1 MPELPEVET
10 TVRGLRLRVL
20 NRTFIDVWADFPKM
34 IKKPDDFEKFKKE
47 IKGRK
52 IEDIKRRAKN
62 ILIEL
67 SGGKVLLIHQKL
79 TGHLL
84 VGKWKRISNEWRPA
98 EKGPLSDKINS
109 FIHLIFWLD
118 DNMLALSDLR
128 KFAKVE
134 LWSRKELENSE
145 EFKKFETILGLMKIK
160 LRHKHGITESKN
172 YIISEN
178 QLKFIVEN
186 SKMDTMV
193 SQYLNSQDWRTWD
206 IGDGEFNVADGEF
219 GKDLIRFR
227 IQSSSTV
234 PDHEFNV
241 IYLEDGLVTKINNL
255 FGLGSE
261 NSIISI
267 INWFNGKYDKNLT
280 RDDFE
285 WLDSDTYYAED
296 EEYYDN

>member
-1 MPELPEVET
+1 MHYAEL
-10 TVRGLRLRVL
+10 
-20 NRTFIDVWADFPKM
+20 
-34 IKKPDDFEKFKKE
+34 IKKLISCENRVQLSDIVKE
-47 IKGRK
+47 IN
-52 IEDIKRRAKN
+52 EFNKN
-62 ILIEL
+62 Y
-67 SGGKVLLIHQKL
+67 
-79 TGHLL
+79 
-84 VGKWKRISNEWRPA
+84 
-98 EKGPLSDKINS
+98 
-109 FIHLIFWLD
+109 FITQ
-118 DNMLALSDLR
+118 
-128 KFAKVE
+128 
-134 LWSRKELENSE
+134 NSE
-145 EFKKFETILGLMKIK
+145 EFKKFETLLGLMKIK

-227 IQSSSTV
+227 IQNSSTV

-255 FGLGSE
+255 FGLGIE
-261 NSIISI
+261 DSIISI
-267 INWFNGKYDKNLT
+267 INWFNKEYDKNLT

-285 WLDSDTYYAED
+285 WLDSDTYYADD
-296 EEYYDN
+296 EEYEN

>member
-1 MPELPEVET
+1 MHYAEL
-10 TVRGLRLRVL
+10 
-20 NRTFIDVWADFPKM
+20 
-34 IKKPDDFEKFKKE
+34 IKKLISCENRVQLSDVVKE
-47 IKGRK
+47 IN
-52 IEDIKRRAKN
+52 EFNKN
-62 ILIEL
+62 Y
-67 SGGKVLLIHQKL
+67 
-79 TGHLL
+79 
-84 VGKWKRISNEWRPA
+84 
-98 EKGPLSDKINS
+98 
-109 FIHLIFWLD
+109 FI
-118 DNMLALSDLR
+118 A
-128 KFAKVE
+128 
-134 LWSRKELENSE
+134 ENSE
-145 EFKKFETILGLMKIK
+145 EFKKFETLLGLMKIK

-172 YIISEN
+172 YLISEN

>member
-1 MPELPEVET
+1 MNKRLHYAEL
-10 TVRGLRLRVL
+10 
-20 NRTFIDVWADFPKM
+20 
-34 IKKPDDFEKFKKE
+34 IKKLLSCENRVQLSDVVKE
-47 IKGRK
+47 INEFNR
-52 IEDIKRRAKN
+52 N
-62 ILIEL
+62 YF
-67 SGGKVLLIHQKL
+67 
-79 TGHLL
+79 
-84 VGKWKRISNEWRPA
+84 ISQ
-98 EKGPLSDKINS
+98 
-109 FIHLIFWLD
+109 
-118 DNMLALSDLR
+118 
-128 KFAKVE
+128 
-134 LWSRKELENSE
+134 NSE
-145 EFKKFETILGLMKIK
+145 EFKKFETVIGLMKIK

-227 IQSSSTV
+227 IQNSSTV

-285 WLDSDTYYAED
+285 WLDGDTYYAED
-296 EEYYDN
+296 DEYYDN

>member
-1 MPELPEVET
+1 MNKRTHYAEL
-10 TVRGLRLRVL
+10 
-20 NRTFIDVWADFPKM
+20 
-34 IKKPDDFEKFKKE
+34 IKKLISCENRVQLSDIVKE
-47 IKGRK
+47 IN
-52 IEDIKRRAKN
+52 EFNKN
-62 ILIEL
+62 Y
-67 SGGKVLLIHQKL
+67 
-79 TGHLL
+79 
-84 VGKWKRISNEWRPA
+84 
-98 EKGPLSDKINS
+98 
-109 FIHLIFWLD
+109 FITQ
-118 DNMLALSDLR
+118 
-128 KFAKVE
+128 
-134 LWSRKELENSE
+134 NSE
-145 EFKKFETILGLMKIK
+145 EFKKFETLLGLMKIK

-172 YIISEN
+172 YLISEN
-178 QLKFIVEN
+178 QFKFIVEN

-227 IQSSSTV
+227 IQNSSTV

-255 FGLGSE
+255 FGLGNE

-285 WLDSDTYYAED
+285 WLDGDTYYAED
-296 EEYYDN
+296 DEYYDN

>member
-1 MPELPEVET
+1 MYMNKRTHYAEL
-10 TVRGLRLRVL
+10 
-20 NRTFIDVWADFPKM
+20 
-34 IKKPDDFEKFKKE
+34 IKKLLSCENRVQLADVVKE
-47 IKGRK
+47 IN
-52 IEDIKRRAKN
+52 EFNKN
-62 ILIEL
+62 Y
-67 SGGKVLLIHQKL
+67 
-79 TGHLL
+79 
-84 VGKWKRISNEWRPA
+84 
-98 EKGPLSDKINS
+98 
-109 FIHLIFWLD
+109 FITQ
-118 DNMLALSDLR
+118 
-128 KFAKVE
+128 
-134 LWSRKELENSE
+134 NSE
-145 EFKKFETILGLMKIK
+145 EFKKFETVIGLMKIK

-186 SKMDTMV
+186 NKMDILV

-267 INWFNGKYDKNLT
+267 INWFNEKYDKNLT

-285 WLDSDTYYAED
+285 WLDSDTYYTD
-296 EEYYDN
+296 EEYED

>member
-1 MPELPEVET
+1 MNKRMHYADLVKKLVSCEN
-10 TVRGLRLRVL
+10 RVQL
-20 NRTFIDVWADFPKM
+20 SDIV
-34 IKKPDDFEKFKKE
+34 KE
-47 IKGRK
+47 IN
-52 IEDIKRRAKN
+52 EFNKN
-62 ILIEL
+62 Y
-67 SGGKVLLIHQKL
+67 
-79 TGHLL
+79 
-84 VGKWKRISNEWRPA
+84 
-98 EKGPLSDKINS
+98 
-109 FIHLIFWLD
+109 FITQ
-118 DNMLALSDLR
+118 
-128 KFAKVE
+128 
-134 LWSRKELENSE
+134 NSE
-145 EFKKFETILGLMKIK
+145 EFKKFETVIGLMKIK
-160 LRHKHGITESKN
+160 LKHKHGITESKN

-227 IQSSSTV
+227 IQNSSTV

-261 NSIISI
+261 DSIISI

-285 WLDSDTYYAED
+285 WLDGDTYYAED
-296 EEYYDN
+296 DEYYDN

>member
-1 MPELPEVET
+1 MNKRMHYAEL
-10 TVRGLRLRVL
+10 
-20 NRTFIDVWADFPKM
+20 
-34 IKKPDDFEKFKKE
+34 IKKLISCENRVQLSDIVKE
-47 IKGRK
+47 IN
-52 IEDIKRRAKN
+52 EFNKN
-62 ILIEL
+62 Y
-67 SGGKVLLIHQKL
+67 
-79 TGHLL
+79 
-84 VGKWKRISNEWRPA
+84 
-98 EKGPLSDKINS
+98 
-109 FIHLIFWLD
+109 FI
-118 DNMLALSDLR
+118 A
-128 KFAKVE
+128 
-134 LWSRKELENSE
+134 ENSE
-145 EFKKFETILGLMKIK
+145 EFKKFETLLGLMKIK

-172 YIISEN
+172 YLISEN

-219 GKDLIRFR
+219 GKDLIKFR
-227 IQSSSTV
+227 IQNSSTV

>member
-1 MPELPEVET
+1 MHYAEL
-10 TVRGLRLRVL
+10 
-20 NRTFIDVWADFPKM
+20 
-34 IKKPDDFEKFKKE
+34 IKKLISCENRVQLSDVVKE
-47 IKGRK
+47 IN
-52 IEDIKRRAKN
+52 EFNKN
-62 ILIEL
+62 Y
-67 SGGKVLLIHQKL
+67 
-79 TGHLL
+79 
-84 VGKWKRISNEWRPA
+84 
-98 EKGPLSDKINS
+98 
-109 FIHLIFWLD
+109 FI
-118 DNMLALSDLR
+118 A
-128 KFAKVE
+128 
-134 LWSRKELENSE
+134 ENSE
-145 EFKKFETILGLMKIK
+145 EFKKFETLLGLMKIK

-172 YIISEN
+172 YLISEN

-255 FGLGSE
+255 FGLGIE
-261 NSIISI
+261 DSIISI
-267 INWFNGKYDKNLT
+267 INWFNKEYDKNLT

>member
-1 MPELPEVET
+1 MYMNKRMHYAEL
-10 TVRGLRLRVL
+10 
-20 NRTFIDVWADFPKM
+20 
-34 IKKPDDFEKFKKE
+34 IKKLISCENRVQLSDIVKE
-47 IKGRK
+47 IN
-52 IEDIKRRAKN
+52 EFNKN
-62 ILIEL
+62 Y
-67 SGGKVLLIHQKL
+67 
-79 TGHLL
+79 
-84 VGKWKRISNEWRPA
+84 
-98 EKGPLSDKINS
+98 
-109 FIHLIFWLD
+109 FITQ
-118 DNMLALSDLR
+118 
-128 KFAKVE
+128 
-134 LWSRKELENSE
+134 NSE
-145 EFKKFETILGLMKIK
+145 EFKKFETLLGLMKIK

-227 IQSSSTV
+227 IQNSSTV

-255 FGLGSE
+255 FGLGIE
-261 NSIISI
+261 DSIISI
-267 INWFNGKYDKNLT
+267 INWFNKEYDKNLT

-285 WLDSDTYYAED
+285 WLDSDTYYADD
-296 EEYYDN
+296 EEYEN

>member
-1 MPELPEVET
+1 MNKRMHYAEL
-10 TVRGLRLRVL
+10 
-20 NRTFIDVWADFPKM
+20 
-34 IKKPDDFEKFKKE
+34 IKKLISCENRVQLSDIVKE
-47 IKGRK
+47 IN
-52 IEDIKRRAKN
+52 EFNKN
-62 ILIEL
+62 Y
-67 SGGKVLLIHQKL
+67 
-79 TGHLL
+79 
-84 VGKWKRISNEWRPA
+84 
-98 EKGPLSDKINS
+98 
-109 FIHLIFWLD
+109 FITQ
-118 DNMLALSDLR
+118 
-128 KFAKVE
+128 
-134 LWSRKELENSE
+134 NSE
-145 EFKKFETILGLMKIK
+145 EFKKFETLLGLMKIK

-227 IQSSSTV
+227 IQNSSTV

-285 WLDSDTYYAED
+285 WLDSDTYYADD
-296 EEYYDN
+296 EEYEN

>member
-1 MPELPEVET
+1 MRGFLFYRVFMYMNKRMHYAEL
-10 TVRGLRLRVL
+10 
-20 NRTFIDVWADFPKM
+20 
-34 IKKPDDFEKFKKE
+34 IKKLISCENRVQLSDVVKE
-47 IKGRK
+47 IN
-52 IEDIKRRAKN
+52 EFNKN
-62 ILIEL
+62 Y
-67 SGGKVLLIHQKL
+67 
-79 TGHLL
+79 
-84 VGKWKRISNEWRPA
+84 
-98 EKGPLSDKINS
+98 
-109 FIHLIFWLD
+109 FI
-118 DNMLALSDLR
+118 A
-128 KFAKVE
+128 
-134 LWSRKELENSE
+134 ENSE
-145 EFKKFETILGLMKIK
+145 EFKKFETLLGLMKIK

-172 YIISEN
+172 YLISEN
-178 QLKFIVEN
+178 QFKFIVEN

-227 IQSSSTV
+227 IQNSSTV

-267 INWFNGKYDKNLT
+267 INWFNEKYDKNLT

>member
-1 MPELPEVET
+1 MHYADLVKKLVSCEN
-10 TVRGLRLRVL
+10 RVQL
-20 NRTFIDVWADFPKM
+20 ADVV
-34 IKKPDDFEKFKKE
+34 KE
-47 IKGRK
+47 INEFNKK
-52 IEDIKRRAKN
+52 YF
-62 ILIEL
+62 
-67 SGGKVLLIHQKL
+67 
-79 TGHLL
+79 
-84 VGKWKRISNEWRPA
+84 ISQ
-98 EKGPLSDKINS
+98 
-109 FIHLIFWLD
+109 
-118 DNMLALSDLR
+118 
-128 KFAKVE
+128 
-134 LWSRKELENSE
+134 NSE
-145 EFKKFETILGLMKIK
+145 EFKKFETVIGLMKIK
-160 LRHKHGITESKN
+160 LKHKHGITESKN

-227 IQSSSTV
+227 IQNSSTV

-261 NSIISI
+261 DSIISI

-285 WLDSDTYYAED
+285 WLDGDTYYAED
-296 EEYYDN
+296 DEYYDN

>member
-1 MPELPEVET
+1 MHYAEL
-10 TVRGLRLRVL
+10 
-20 NRTFIDVWADFPKM
+20 
-34 IKKPDDFEKFKKE
+34 IKKLISCENRVQLSDIVKE
-47 IKGRK
+47 IN
-52 IEDIKRRAKN
+52 EFNKN
-62 ILIEL
+62 Y
-67 SGGKVLLIHQKL
+67 
-79 TGHLL
+79 
-84 VGKWKRISNEWRPA
+84 
-98 EKGPLSDKINS
+98 
-109 FIHLIFWLD
+109 FITQ
-118 DNMLALSDLR
+118 
-128 KFAKVE
+128 
-134 LWSRKELENSE
+134 NSE
-145 EFKKFETILGLMKIK
+145 EFKKFETLLGLMKIK

-261 NSIISI
+261 DSIISI

-296 EEYYDN
+296 DEEYYDN

>member
-1 MPELPEVET
+1 MRGFLFYRVFMYMNKRTHYAEL
-10 TVRGLRLRVL
+10 
-20 NRTFIDVWADFPKM
+20 
-34 IKKPDDFEKFKKE
+34 IKKLISCENRVQLSDIVKE
-47 IKGRK
+47 IN
-52 IEDIKRRAKN
+52 EFNKN
-62 ILIEL
+62 Y
-67 SGGKVLLIHQKL
+67 
-79 TGHLL
+79 
-84 VGKWKRISNEWRPA
+84 
-98 EKGPLSDKINS
+98 
-109 FIHLIFWLD
+109 FITQ
-118 DNMLALSDLR
+118 
-128 KFAKVE
+128 
-134 LWSRKELENSE
+134 NSE
-145 EFKKFETILGLMKIK
+145 EFKKFETLLGLMKIK

-172 YIISEN
+172 YLISEN
-178 QLKFIVEN
+178 QFKFIVEN

-227 IQSSSTV
+227 IQNSSTV

-255 FGLGSE
+255 FGLGNE

-285 WLDSDTYYAED
+285 WLDGDTYYAED
-296 EEYYDN
+296 DEYYDN

>member
-1 MPELPEVET
+1 MHYAEL
-10 TVRGLRLRVL
+10 
-20 NRTFIDVWADFPKM
+20 
-34 IKKPDDFEKFKKE
+34 IKKLISCENRVQLSDVVKE
-47 IKGRK
+47 IN
-52 IEDIKRRAKN
+52 EFNKN
-62 ILIEL
+62 YF
-67 SGGKVLLIHQKL
+67 
-79 TGHLL
+79 
-84 VGKWKRISNEWRPA
+84 IS
-98 EKGPLSDKINS
+98 
-109 FIHLIFWLD
+109 
-118 DNMLALSDLR
+118 
-128 KFAKVE
+128 
-134 LWSRKELENSE
+134 ENSE
-145 EFKKFETILGLMKIK
+145 EFKKFETLLGLMKIK

-172 YIISEN
+172 YLISEN

-227 IQSSSTV
+227 IQNSSTV

>member
-1 MPELPEVET
+1 MYMNKRMHYAEL
-10 TVRGLRLRVL
+10 
-20 NRTFIDVWADFPKM
+20 
-34 IKKPDDFEKFKKE
+34 IKKLISCENRVQLADVVKE
-47 IKGRK
+47 IN
-52 IEDIKRRAKN
+52 EFNKN
-62 ILIEL
+62 Y
-67 SGGKVLLIHQKL
+67 
-79 TGHLL
+79 
-84 VGKWKRISNEWRPA
+84 
-98 EKGPLSDKINS
+98 
-109 FIHLIFWLD
+109 FI
-118 DNMLALSDLR
+118 A
-128 KFAKVE
+128 
-134 LWSRKELENSE
+134 ENSE
-145 EFKKFETILGLMKIK
+145 EFKKFETLLGLMKIK

-172 YIISEN
+172 YLISEN
-178 QLKFIVEN
+178 QFKFIVEN

-227 IQSSSTV
+227 IQNSSTV

-267 INWFNGKYDKNLT
+267 INWFNEKYDKNLT

>member
-1 MPELPEVET
+1 MYMNKRMHYAEL
-10 TVRGLRLRVL
+10 
-20 NRTFIDVWADFPKM
+20 
-34 IKKPDDFEKFKKE
+34 IKKLISCENRVQLSDVVKE
-47 IKGRK
+47 IN
-52 IEDIKRRAKN
+52 EFNKN
-62 ILIEL
+62 Y
-67 SGGKVLLIHQKL
+67 
-79 TGHLL
+79 
-84 VGKWKRISNEWRPA
+84 
-98 EKGPLSDKINS
+98 
-109 FIHLIFWLD
+109 FI
-118 DNMLALSDLR
+118 A
-128 KFAKVE
+128 
-134 LWSRKELENSE
+134 ENSE
-145 EFKKFETILGLMKIK
+145 EFKKFETLLGLMKIK

-172 YIISEN
+172 YLISEN
-178 QLKFIVEN
+178 QFKFIVEN

-227 IQSSSTV
+227 IQNSSTV

-267 INWFNGKYDKNLT
+267 INWFNEKYDKNLT

>member
-1 MPELPEVET
+1 MHYAEL
-10 TVRGLRLRVL
+10 
-20 NRTFIDVWADFPKM
+20 
-34 IKKPDDFEKFKKE
+34 IKKLLSCENRVQLADVVKE
-47 IKGRK
+47 IN
-52 IEDIKRRAKN
+52 EFNKN
-62 ILIEL
+62 Y
-67 SGGKVLLIHQKL
+67 
-79 TGHLL
+79 
-84 VGKWKRISNEWRPA
+84 
-98 EKGPLSDKINS
+98 
-109 FIHLIFWLD
+109 FITQ
-118 DNMLALSDLR
+118 
-128 KFAKVE
+128 
-134 LWSRKELENSE
+134 NSE
-145 EFKKFETILGLMKIK
+145 EYKKFETLLGLMKIK

-172 YIISEN
+172 YLISEN
-178 QLKFIVEN
+178 QFKFIVEN

-280 RDDFE
+280 RNDFE

>member
-1 MPELPEVET
+1 MYMNKRMHYAEL
-10 TVRGLRLRVL
+10 
-20 NRTFIDVWADFPKM
+20 
-34 IKKPDDFEKFKKE
+34 IKKLISCENRVQLSDVVKE
-47 IKGRK
+47 IN
-52 IEDIKRRAKN
+52 EFNKN
-62 ILIEL
+62 Y
-67 SGGKVLLIHQKL
+67 
-79 TGHLL
+79 
-84 VGKWKRISNEWRPA
+84 
-98 EKGPLSDKINS
+98 
-109 FIHLIFWLD
+109 FI
-118 DNMLALSDLR
+118 A
-128 KFAKVE
+128 
-134 LWSRKELENSE
+134 ENSE
-145 EFKKFETILGLMKIK
+145 EFKKFETLLGLMKIK
-160 LRHKHGITESKN
+160 LKHKHGITESKN
-172 YIISEN
+172 YLISEN

-227 IQSSSTV
+227 IQNSSTV

>member
-1 MPELPEVET
+1 MYMNKRMHYAEL
-10 TVRGLRLRVL
+10 
-20 NRTFIDVWADFPKM
+20 
-34 IKKPDDFEKFKKE
+34 IKKLISCENRVQLSDVVKE
-47 IKGRK
+47 IN
-52 IEDIKRRAKN
+52 EFNKN
-62 ILIEL
+62 Y
-67 SGGKVLLIHQKL
+67 
-79 TGHLL
+79 
-84 VGKWKRISNEWRPA
+84 
-98 EKGPLSDKINS
+98 
-109 FIHLIFWLD
+109 FI
-118 DNMLALSDLR
+118 A
-128 KFAKVE
+128 
-134 LWSRKELENSE
+134 ENSE
-145 EFKKFETILGLMKIK
+145 EFKKFETLLGLMKIK

-172 YIISEN
+172 YLISEN

-227 IQSSSTV
+227 IQNSSTV

>member
-1 MPELPEVET
+1 MHYAEL
-10 TVRGLRLRVL
+10 
-20 NRTFIDVWADFPKM
+20 
-34 IKKPDDFEKFKKE
+34 IKKLISCENRVQLSDIVKE
-47 IKGRK
+47 IN
-52 IEDIKRRAKN
+52 EFNKN
-62 ILIEL
+62 Y
-67 SGGKVLLIHQKL
+67 
-79 TGHLL
+79 
-84 VGKWKRISNEWRPA
+84 
-98 EKGPLSDKINS
+98 
-109 FIHLIFWLD
+109 FITQ
-118 DNMLALSDLR
+118 
-128 KFAKVE
+128 
-134 LWSRKELENSE
+134 NSE
-145 EFKKFETILGLMKIK
+145 EFKKFETLLGLMKIK

-261 NSIISI
+261 DSIISI